1 MQENLRPRRGD
12 VVVRRRRR
20 AELGPIIVTFVPPR
34 ISRGTLSSPWFPV
47 MGFALLILLGAF
59 LLWLPWATVAPGF
72 GDPRDAFFTAASA
85 ATVTGHAI
93 VDTGSYWTFFGQAVI
108 LVLVLVGGLG
118 IMAGATL
125 FYSLLMRHH
134 PITLADTIQVSRSLS
149 SFQLGDVVKL
159 TRNIALV
166 ALLVQVGGFLLLFLW
181 QMGQGVERAWWETAW
196 QSAFHTATAFNNAG
210 FTIGTAQTPFVHLS
224 DKITLG
230 FLAVLIVLGSISYF
244 VLADI
249 VTHRHRINRWSLNTK
264 MILTI
269 SGVLWLLGAVV
280 LFIGEFRNPATLG
293 GLPLGD
299 QVTSAVFHSVSAR
312 TAGFQVVDFAQA
324 DEQSLL
330 WFILLMFIGGASG
343 STAGGIKVTT
353 VGILVAVVLAA
364 LTSREQVIAFRR
376 EIPARTVHLAL
387 TVALLSLGFVA
398 ASTLLQTLWGRP
410 GDDGVLAHIPLLH
423 ILFDTASAY
432 GTVGLSTGAASE
444 LSRWG
449 QLVLVVTMF
458 VGRLGPLTL
467 ALVLV
472 RREARQLYHY
482 PQEEV
487 TLG

>member
-1 MQENLRPRRGD
+1 M
-12 VVVRRRRR
+12 VVRRRRR

-34 ISRGTLSSPWFPV
+34 ISRGNLSSPWAPV
-47 MGFALLILLGAF
+47 VGFALLILLGTF

-93 VDTGSYWTFFGQAVI
+93 VDTGSYWTPFGQAVI
-108 LVLVLVGGLG
+108 FVLILVGGLG

-134 PITLADTIQVSRSLS
+134 PITLADTIQVSRSLGR
-149 SFQLGDVVKL
+149 FQPGDVVRL

-166 ALLVQVGGFLLLFLW
+166 ALLIQLVGFLLLLGW
-181 QMGQGVERAWWETAW
+181 QMVQGVERAWWETAW
-196 QSAFHTATAFNNAG
+196 QTAFHTVSAFNNAG
-210 FTIGTAQTPFVHLS
+210 FTIGSAGAPFLHLG
-224 DKITLG
+224 DKVSLG
-230 FLAVLIVLGSISYF
+230 FLAVLIVLGGISYF

-249 VTHRHRINRWSLNTK
+249 ATHRHRVNRWSLNTK

-280 LFIGEFRNPATLG
+280 LFMGEFRNPATLG
-293 GLPLGD
+293 SLPLGD
-299 QVTSAVFHSVSAR
+299 QVTSAVFQTVSAR
-312 TAGFQVVDFAQA
+312 TAGFAVVDFGHM

-330 WFILLMFIGGASG
+330 WYILLMFIGGASG

-353 VGILVAVVLAA
+353 VGILVAVVLAS

-376 EIPARTVHLAL
+376 ELPARTVHLAL
-387 TVALLSLGFVA
+387 TVTLLSLGFVA
-398 ASTLLQTLWGRP
+398 ASALLQTLWGRP
-410 GDDGVLAHIPLLH
+410 GGEGALAHITLLH
-423 ILFDTASAY
+423 ILFDTVSAY

-449 QLVLVVTMF
+449 QLILILTMF

-472 RREARQLYHY
+472 RREARELYHY